1 MAGRRSSAHQCVNLI
16 NDMYGILSKARRAFI
31 GQDSYV
37 ISKQEMLEKLDQ
49 LRATLPEA
57 LTQAI
62 QYVDAHEQ
70 ILQQAEQDCRAKRT
84 AADQE
89 AGQKIADADHY
100 AADKMSK
107 ADQQAS
113 ATVAQANQTAQQTIA
128 QATQE
133 ATAIMEGARA
143 EAQRVMQ
150 DAAAKADQMVEEE
163 EILRRARAAAG
174 EATADAQAEMA
185 RLRQMTFD
193 YLDNVMD
200 HIDRSLSESLS
211 DLRMERN
218 ELNNHR

>member
-1 MAGRRSSAHQCVNLI
+1 MSLKELFSARDMTQGRPWKRIMEFAMPMLVGNLALTAGGNT
-16 NDMYGILSKARRAFI
+16 
-31 GQDSYV
+31 
-37 ISKQEMLEKLDQ
+37 
-49 LRATLPEA
+49 TLP
-57 LTQAI
+57 L
-62 QYVDAHEQ
+62 
-70 ILQQAEQDCRAKRT
+70 
-84 AADQE
+84 
-89 AGQKIADADHY
+89 
-100 AADKMSK
+100 
-107 ADQQAS
+107 
-113 ATVAQANQTAQQTIA
+113 
-128 QATQE
+128 QE

-143 EAQRVMQ
+143 EAQRVLQ

-193 YLDNVMD
+193 YLDNVME